1 MTRRCKCGCGHE
13 LPPASKCADIIE
25 KKGFASV
32 EHLVKHTRAK
42 DAKRREKAYKAR
54 TTELKAANR
63 DNDRGHWLKQ
73 AQAAF
78 NAFIRVR
85 DEKDTCISCGRHHD
99 GQYHA
104 GHYRTVGAHPELRFD
119 ELNCHKQC
127 SVCNNHLSGNLL
139 EYRISLIKKIGQ
151 GTVEIL
157 EGPHKPKKYSVDDLK
172 QIAKTYK
179 QKKKDLEE

>member
-1 MTRRCKCGCGHE
+1 MANSKKKCRHCKQHTSHYIQAPLGAFCD
-13 LPPASKCADIIE
+13 SKCATAHAME
-25 KKGFASV
+25 KQQQK
-32 EHLVKHTRAK
+32 
-42 DAKRREKAYKAR
+42 REKDFKKR
-54 TTELKAANR
+54 TRELKTKVR
-63 DNDRGHWLKQ
+63 DNDRGYWLKQ

-85 DEKDTCISCGRHHD
+85 DEKEPCISCGRHHD

-151 GTVEIL
+151 GAVEVL
-157 EGPHKPKKYSVDDLK
+157 EGPHDPKKYSIDDLK
-172 QIAKTYK
+172 AIKKEYD
-179 QKKKDLEE
+179 QKKKDLIALP